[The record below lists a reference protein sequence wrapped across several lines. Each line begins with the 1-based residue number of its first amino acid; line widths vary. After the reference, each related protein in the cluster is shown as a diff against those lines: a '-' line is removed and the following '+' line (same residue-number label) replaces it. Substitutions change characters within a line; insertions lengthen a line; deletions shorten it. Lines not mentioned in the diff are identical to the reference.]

1 MVAIGPAKYSIN
13 GTLSIRPSR
22 PMKPF
27 LYLFG
32 ILVLEIAIYSLAFR
46 VWGITGM
53 LFLGAIDFGLL
64 AIVQHFR
71 FTSIRS

>member
-1 MVAIGPAKYSIN
+1 
-13 GTLSIRPSR
+13 
-22 PMKPF
+22 MKPL

-32 ILVLEIAIYSLAFR
+32 GLVLEIAVYTLAFR